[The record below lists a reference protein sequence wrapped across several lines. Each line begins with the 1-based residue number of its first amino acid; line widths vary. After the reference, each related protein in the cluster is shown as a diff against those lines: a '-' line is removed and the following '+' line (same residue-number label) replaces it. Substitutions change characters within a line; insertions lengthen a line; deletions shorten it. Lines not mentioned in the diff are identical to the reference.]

1 MLYEVAM
8 IQHPTQK
15 EKEDGAQEKLVM
27 TPEAVI
33 AKDEQ
38 QAAVAAVMKK
48 KDTLECDMSRI
59 EVLVRPFA
67 VRHR

>member
-15 EKEDGAQEKLVM
+15 EKEDGAQEKLIM
-27 TPEAVI
+27 APESVI

-38 QAAVAAVMKK
+38 QAAVAAVMQK

-59 EVLVRPFA
+59 EVLVRPFV
-67 VRHR
+67 VRNR